1 MTPVLKAFI
10 ERHINLIENNQ
21 FEQLYE
27 LTWQDYGD
35 IEQGELTQV
44 LESCGI
50 YPIEHIKNLPY
61 RYYAHSNKEE
71 IRIPSNITAIEPEI
85 IAGSDVRILYL
96 PKTITV
102 TGDEA
107 FILARKLE
115 KIVYEGTK
123 KEFQEIQNI
132 RSAGNR
138 GIKIEC
144 SDGATVYWEPED

>member
-10 ERHINLIENNQ
+10 ERHINLIEDNQ

-35 IEQGELTQV
+35 IEQGELTEV
-44 LESCGI
+44 LESCEI
-50 YPIEHIKNLPY
+50 YPIEHVKNLPY

-71 IRIPSNITAIEPEI
+71 IRIPPNITSIEPEI
-85 IAGSDVRILYL
+85 IAMSNVRILYL
-96 PKTITV
+96 PKTIKV

-107 FILARKLE
+107 FIRAYKLE

-123 KEFQEIQNI
+123 EEFQQIQNI
-132 RSAGNR
+132 TRAGLRS
-138 GIKIEC
+138 IEIDC
-144 SDGATVYWEPED
+144 SDGSIVYWGP